1 MRHVIVLLFTL
12 LSILPLQAQ
21 RVRNKPFDVTLRDY
35 TTDEIVQ
42 LFGKPVQI
50 DSGLIDGGL
59 AVEYPHAT
67 FFYYAVWKRPAKE
80 GPWGEPDYYTPDGF
94 HTDSPDFC
102 FFSDCF
108 PGGIRV
114 GDRIE
119 RIREL
124 DIVHSRV
131 GKGRPENGLRKMDG
145 EAENDYYRILDAEY
159 DHFFLEVKD
168 SVVSSIDWSTPIE
181 WDRLNGGFLWMV
193 EGDDLPAPSYFLGIF
208 PGAPASALQRITGL
222 NKAWNAVKAVYWQ
235 DPELGPWGGKMTDEM
250 FLPDGKKLEEFYRPE
265 DYRDIQDYVK
275 QLTGF
280 RPEELWWTPD
290 GLTCFLMN
298 RLMKQT
304 MAEYSDGKPDMATSF
319 YNKAVAEGK
328 EVHILGSMFDDVRK
342 ESVRS
347 PEVVKENEKDLL
359 RLVRDPLGKPEA
371 VQADIRHLYNAYL
384 AEDQD
389 EIGYFLYDAEK
400 YSFLRANVGNRYD
413 RWVKELGQ
421 AMQKEPILVIV
432 DFTAIATGPALLW
445 EFVHPVGYHIKP
457 MTGWKQH

>member
-1 MRHVIVLLFTL
+1 MKHTILLLSTL
-12 LSILPLQAQ
+12 LCVLPLQAQ

-35 TTDEIVQ
+35 TIDEVVQ

-50 DSGLIDGGL
+50 DSGLIDDGL
-59 AVEYPHAT
+59 AVEYPHAQ
-67 FFYYAVWKRPAKE
+67 FYYFAVWNNTPPE
-80 GPWGEPDYYTPDGF
+80 GPWGEPDYYAPDGF
-94 HTDSPDFC
+94 STDSPDFC

-119 RIREL
+119 RIRKL

-131 GKGRPENGLRKMDG
+131 GKGRPENALRKIDWITHS
-145 EAENDYYRILDAEY
+145 DYYRILGAEY

-168 SVVSSIDWSTPIE
+168 SVVCSIDWSTPTD
-181 WDRLNGGFLWMV
+181 WDRLNGGFLWEI
-193 EGDDLPAPSYFLGIF
+193 EGDDLPAPSYILGIF

-222 NKAWNAVKAVYWQ
+222 DNAWDAVKTVYWQ
-235 DPELGPWGGKMTDEM
+235 NPELGPWGGTMTDEM
-250 FLPDGKKLEEFYRPE
+250 FLPDGKKLEELYRPE

-290 GLTCFLMN
+290 GLIHTMFN

-304 MAEYSDGKPDMATSF
+304 MAEYSDGKPDMATSL
-319 YNKAVAEGK
+319 YNKAVTEGK
-328 EVHILGSMFDDVRK
+328 EVHVLGSVFEDIWK
-342 ESVRS
+342 EPSHN
-347 PEVVKENEKDLL
+347 PEAARGDMERLL
-359 RLVRDPLGKPEA
+359 RLVREPGGKPEA
-371 VQADIRHLYNAYL
+371 LQADIRHLYNAYL

-421 AMQKEPILVIV
+421 AMQKGPILVIV